1 MKINQV
7 LAFDIGGTKIAYA
20 VVDRDGKIVN
30 QVVRHPTPAAPGA
43 VAKLLK
49 TIISQFENQ
58 VDAIAVSTAGTVDK
72 TNSRITGSVGN
83 MPQGYMDTDFKALSN
98 KRLLS

>member
-30 QVVRHPTPAAPGA
+30 QGGTPSDSGSARSGGKAA
-43 VAKLLK
+43 
-49 TIISQFENQ
+49 EN
-58 VDAIAVSTAGTVDK
+58 DHF
-72 TNSRITGSVGN
+72 SV
-83 MPQGYMDTDFKALSN
+83 
-98 KRLLS
+98 

>member
-72 TNSRITGSVGN
+72 TTRKSPVRSAICRKVIWIRISKRCQISR
-83 MPQGYMDTDFKALSN
+83 
-98 KRLLS
+98 